1 MLNELAQD
9 VRYGVRSLLKGPGFA
24 AVAILTLAL
33 GIGAN
38 SAIFSFVDGVLLK
51 PLPYPDPER
60 ILLLW
65 EKPPDGG
72 NNVVSAM
79 NFLDWRSQSSSFTGV
94 AAITGSRSMTLSGR
108 GEPTLMRVG
117 RVSAPYFD
125 ILGVK
130 PTLGRTFAA
139 DEDTPGKEHVVVLSH
154 RLWMTQ
160 FGADAG
166 LVGRSITLD
175 GESYAVIG
183 VMPEGTVFD
192 RTFNQ
197 MWRPLA
203 FSAGERTRNFHWL
216 QVFARLKPGVN
227 LEQARAE
234 MDAIG
239 GRIAQDFPDSNKGW
253 GVSIV
258 RYMDQIVGPQ
268 LRSSLYVLLSAV
280 GMLLLIGCANLANLT
295 LARGTSREREVAVRA
310 SLGAGRGRLVRQ
322 FLTENIVLA
331 AAGGIAGIGVG
342 YAFMRLLTIML
353 PPFFLP
359 AVANIVMDTRLL
371 AFAFVLSVATG
382 LIFGLAPA
390 LQATKPDLASAMK
403 EGGRGSSGD
412 TGRRRLRSALV
423 VVEVALAFILLA
435 AGGLLVRS
443 FFQMMNVPLG
453 FDATHVLTLRLPMAG
468 DRFST
473 GDQLM
478 AQVRTLVEK
487 VRAVPGVRGAA
498 ATDALPLEGFNN
510 GMPFL
515 IAGRD
520 VVDRANRQAC
530 GFKMVQADYFRVLG
544 IQVIKG
550 RTFTDRDVKGSPPV
564 AIINQVMANRFFAGQ
579 DPIGQRVLVQEI
591 VPGKPQLGPEIP
603 WEIVGLIADERTGGL
618 EGTTR
623 AGMYVPME
631 QSPSL
636 FVSVVLRAEIEPEPL
651 TRAVTAAVH
660 EVDKD
665 QVVSDVRTLERI
677 KTESAASNRL
687 RTTLLAVFAGLAVL
701 LSAIGIYGV
710 ISYTVAQRT
719 HELGVRAALGAPRG
733 ALLAM
738 VLRNGMTL
746 AGLGLVLGLAGALA
760 LTRLLATLLIGVGA
774 RDPLT
779 LSASAAMLAAVA
791 LLACYVPARR
801 AARLDPVAALRDG

>member
-1 MLNELAQD
+1 MLQEIAQD
-9 VRYGVRSLLKGPGFA
+9 IRYGIRGLSRAPGFA

-65 EKPPDGG
+65 EKPPGG
-72 NNVVSAM
+72 GINVVSAM
-79 NFLDWRSQSSSFTGV
+79 NYVDWRNQSSSFTAV
-94 AAITGSRSMTLSGR
+94 AAITGSQMTLTDR
-108 GEPTLMRVG
+108 GEPTLLRVG
-117 RVSAPYFD
+117 RVSAGYFD
-125 ILGVK
+125 ILGMK
-130 PTLGRTFAA
+130 PKLGRTFAA
-139 DEDTPGKEHVVVLSH
+139 DEDVPGKEHVVVLSH
-154 RLWMTQ
+154 RLWATE
-160 FGADAG
+160 FGGDPA
-166 LVGRSITLD
+166 LVGQTITLN
-175 GESYAVIG
+175 GEAFTVIG
-183 VMPEGTVFD
+183 VMPEGSVFD
-192 RTFNQ
+192 RTSQ
-197 MWRPLA
+197 RMWRPLA
-203 FSAGERTRNFHWL
+203 FTTGERTRNFHWL
-216 QVFARLKPGVN
+216 QVFARLKPGVSI
-227 LEQARAE
+227 EQARAE
-234 MDAIG
+234 MDGIG
-239 GRIAQDFPDSNKGW
+239 ARIAQDYPDSNKGW

-258 RYMDQIVGPQ
+258 RYMDSFVGPQ

-331 AAGGIAGIGVG
+331 SAGGIAGLAVG
-342 YAFMRLLTIML
+342 YGFMRLLIFLL
-353 PPFFLP
+353 PPFSLP
-359 AVANIVMDTRLL
+359 AAANVGMDTRVLG
-371 AFAFVLSVATG
+371 FSFVLSVATG
-382 LIFGLAPA
+382 IIFGLAPA
-390 LQATKPDLASAMK
+390 LHATKPDLASAMK
-403 EGGRGSSGD
+403 EGGRGSAGD

-435 AGGLLVRS
+435 GGGLLVRS
-443 FFQMMNVPLG
+443 FFQMMNLPLG
-453 FDATHVLTLRLPMAG
+453 FDATNVLTLRLPIPG
-468 DRFST
+468 DRFPD
-473 GDQLM
+473 GDQLN
-478 AQVRTLVEK
+478 AYVRSMVARIK
-487 VRAVPGVRGAA
+487 SVPGVRGAA
-498 ATDALPLEGFNN
+498 ASDALPLEGFNN

-550 RTFTDRDVKGSPPV
+550 RPFTDRDVKGAPPV

-579 DPIGQRVLVQEI
+579 DPVGQRVLVQEI

-603 WEIVGLIADERTGGL
+603 WEIVGVIADERTGSL

-631 QSPSL
+631 QSPSSS
-636 FVSVVLRAEIEPEPL
+636 VSVVLRAEMEPEPL

-660 EVDKD
+660 EVDKN

-677 KTESAASNRL
+677 KADSAATNRL
-687 RTTLLAVFAGLAVL
+687 RTTLLAVFAGLAVA
-701 LSAIGIYGV
+701 LSAVGIYGV

-719 HELGVRAALGAPRG
+719 HELGVRAALGASRN
-733 ALLAM
+733 ALLGM

-746 AGLGLVLGLAGALA
+746 AGFGLVLGFAGALG

-774 RDPLT
+774 RDPVT
-779 LSASAAMLAAVA
+779 LAGAAATLAVVA
-791 LLACYVPARR
+791 FLACYVPALR
-801 AARLDPVAALRDG
+801 AARLDPVAALRDS

>member
-9 VRYGVRSLLKGPGFA
+9 VRYGVRSLLKAPGFA
-24 AVAILTLAL
+24 AVAVLTLAL

-65 EKPPDGG
+65 EKPPGGG

-94 AAITGSRSMTLSGR
+94 AAITGRSMTLSGT
-108 GEPTLMRVG
+108 GEPTLMRVA
-117 RVSAPYFD
+117 RVSAAYFD

-130 PTLGRTFAA
+130 PKLGRTFAS
-139 DEDTPGKEHVVVLSH
+139 DEDTPGKEHVIVMSH
-154 RLWMTQ
+154 RLWTTQ
-160 FGADAG
+160 FGGDAG
-166 LVGRSITLD
+166 IVGRSLTLD
-175 GESYAVIG
+175 GEPYTVIG
-183 VMPEGTVFD
+183 VLPEGSVFD

-203 FSAGERTRNFHWL
+203 FTAGERTRNFHWL
-216 QVFARLKPGVN
+216 QVYARLKPGVSI
-227 LEQARAE
+227 EQARAE

-258 RYMDQIVGPQ
+258 RYMDSIVGPQ
-268 LRSSLYVLLSAV
+268 LRSSLYLLLSAV

-310 SLGAGRGRLVRQ
+310 SLGAGRGRLARQ
-322 FLTENIVLA
+322 FLTENVVLA

-342 YAFMRLLTIML
+342 YAFMRLLTMML

-359 AVANIVMDTRLL
+359 AVANVVLDTRLL

-435 AGGLLVRS
+435 GGGLLVRS

-453 FDATHVLTLRLPMAG
+453 FDATNVLTLRLPIPG
-468 DRFST
+468 DRFPD
-473 GDQLM
+473 GEQLNSY
-478 AQVRTLVEK
+478 VRTLVDR
-487 VRAVPGVRGAA
+487 VRSVPGVRGAA
-498 ATDALPLEGFNN
+498 AADALPLEGFNN

-520 VVDRANRQAC
+520 AVDRANRQAC

-550 RTFTDRDVKGSPPV
+550 RTFTDRDVKGAPPV
-564 AIINQVMANRFFAGQ
+564 AVINQAMANRFFAGQ

-603 WEIVGLIADERTGGL
+603 WEIVGLIADERTGSL

-623 AGMYVPME
+623 AGMYVPIE
-631 QSPSL
+631 QSPSS

-719 HELGVRAALGAPRG
+719 HELGVRAALGASRG
-733 ALLAM
+733 ALLGM

-801 AARLDPVAALRDG
+801 AARLDPVAALRDS

>member
-9 VRYGVRSLLKGPGFA
+9 VRYGVRSLLKAPGFA

-65 EKPPDGG
+65 EKPPGGG

-94 AAITGSRSMTLSGR
+94 AAITGRSMTLSGTV
-108 GEPTLMRVG
+108 EPTLMRVA
-117 RVSAPYFD
+117 RVSAAYFD

-130 PTLGRTFAA
+130 PKLGRTFAS
-139 DEDTPGKEHVVVLSH
+139 DEDTPGKEHVIVMSH
-154 RLWMTQ
+154 RLWTTQ
-160 FGADAG
+160 FGGDAG
-166 LVGRSITLD
+166 IVGRSVTLD
-175 GESYAVIG
+175 GEAYTIIG
-183 VMPEGTVFD
+183 VLPEGSVFD

-203 FSAGERTRNFHWL
+203 FTAGERTRNFHWL
-216 QVFARLKPGVN
+216 QVYARLKPGVSI
-227 LEQARAE
+227 EQARAE

-258 RYMDQIVGPQ
+258 RYMDSIVGPQ

-359 AVANIVMDTRLL
+359 AVANVVMDTRLL

-435 AGGLLVRS
+435 GGGLLVRS

-453 FDATHVLTLRLPMAG
+453 FDATNVLTLRLPIPG
-468 DRFST
+468 DRFPD
-473 GDQLM
+473 GEQLNTY
-478 AQVRTLVEK
+478 VRSLVDR
-487 VRAVPGVRGAA
+487 VRSVPGVRGAA
-498 ATDALPLEGFNN
+498 AADALPLEGFNN

-520 VVDRANRQAC
+520 AVDRANRQAC

-550 RTFTDRDVKGSPPV
+550 RPFTDRDVKGAPPV
-564 AIINQVMANRFFAGQ
+564 AVINQVMANRFFAGQ

-603 WEIVGLIADERTGGL
+603 WEIVGLIADERTGSL

-631 QSPSL
+631 QSPSS

-651 TRAVTAAVH
+651 ARAVTAAVH

-719 HELGVRAALGAPRG
+719 HELGVRAALGASTG
-733 ALLAM
+733 ALLGM
-738 VLRNGMTL
+738 VLRNGMSL

-801 AARLDPVAALRDG
+801 AARLDPVAALRDS

>member
-9 VRYGVRSLLKGPGFA
+9 ARYGVRSLLKAPGFA
-24 AVAILTLAL
+24 AVAVLTLAL

-65 EKPPDGG
+65 EKPPGGG

-94 AAITGSRSMTLSGR
+94 AAITGRSMTLSGT
-108 GEPTLMRVG
+108 GEPTLMRVA
-117 RVSAPYFD
+117 RVSAAYFD
-125 ILGVK
+125 ILSVK
-130 PTLGRTFAA
+130 PKLGRTFAS
-139 DEDTPGKEHVVVLSH
+139 DEDTPGKEHVIVMSH
-154 RLWMTQ
+154 RLWTTQ
-160 FGADAG
+160 FGGDAG
-166 LVGRSITLD
+166 MVGRSVTLD
-175 GESYAVIG
+175 GEAYTIIG
-183 VMPEGTVFD
+183 VLPEGSVFD

-203 FSAGERTRNFHWL
+203 FTAGERTRNFHWL
-216 QVFARLKPGVN
+216 QVFARLKPGVSI
-227 LEQARAE
+227 EQARAE

-258 RYMDQIVGPQ
+258 RYMDSIVGPQ

-342 YAFMRLLTIML
+342 YAFMRLLTIIL

-359 AVANIVMDTRLL
+359 AVANVVMDTRLL
-371 AFAFVLSVATG
+371 AFAFVLSVTTG

-435 AGGLLVRS
+435 GGGLLVRS

-453 FDATHVLTLRLPMAG
+453 FDATNVLTLRLPMAG
-468 DRFST
+468 VRFST

-478 AQVRTLVEK
+478 AQVRTLVDK

-530 GFKMVQADYFRVLG
+530 GFKMVQADYFSVLG

-550 RTFTDRDVKGSPPV
+550 RAFTDRDVKGSPPV
-564 AIINQVMANRFFAGQ
+564 AVINQVMANRFFAGQ

-591 VPGKPQLGPEIP
+591 VPGKPQLGPEVP

-733 ALLAM
+733 ALLGM

-779 LSASAAMLAAVA
+779 LLASAAMLAAVA

-801 AARLDPVAALRDG
+801 AAKLDPVAALRDS

>member
-9 VRYGVRSLLKGPGFA
+9 VRYGVRSLLKAPGFA
-24 AVAILTLAL
+24 AVAVLTLAL

-51 PLPYPDPER
+51 PLPYPEPEG

-65 EKPPDGG
+65 EKPPGGG

-94 AAITGSRSMTLSGR
+94 AAITGRSMTLSGS
-108 GEPTLMRVG
+108 GEPTLMRVA
-117 RVSAPYFD
+117 RVSAAYFD

-130 PTLGRTFAA
+130 PKLGRTFAS
-139 DEDTPGKEHVVVLSH
+139 DEDTPGKEHVIVMSH
-154 RLWMTQ
+154 RLWTTQ
-160 FGADAG
+160 FGGDAG
-166 LVGRSITLD
+166 VVGRSVTLD
-175 GESYAVIG
+175 GEAYTIIG
-183 VMPEGTVFD
+183 VLPEGSVFD

-203 FSAGERTRNFHWL
+203 FTAAERTRNFHWL
-216 QVFARLKPGVN
+216 QVYARLKPGVSI
-227 LEQARAE
+227 EQARAE

-258 RYMDQIVGPQ
+258 RYMDSIVGPQ

-331 AAGGIAGIGVG
+331 AAGGMAGIGVG

-359 AVANIVMDTRLL
+359 AVANVVMDTRLL

-435 AGGLLVRS
+435 GGGLLVRS

-453 FDATHVLTLRLPMAG
+453 FDATNVLTLRLPMAG

-478 AQVRTLVEK
+478 AQVRTLVDK
-487 VRAVPGVRGAA
+487 VRGVPGVRGAA
-498 ATDALPLEGFNN
+498 ATDALPLEGFSN

-550 RTFTDRDVKGSPPV
+550 RAFTDRDVKGSPPV

-603 WEIVGLIADERTGGL
+603 WEIVGLIADERTGSL

-623 AGMYVPME
+623 AGIYVPME

-660 EVDKD
+660 DVDKD

-719 HELGVRAALGAPRG
+719 HELGVRAALGASKG
-733 ALLAM
+733 VLLGM

-801 AARLDPVAALRDG
+801 AARLDPVAALRDN

>member
-1 MLNELAQD
+1 
-9 VRYGVRSLLKGPGFA
+9 
-24 AVAILTLAL
+24 
-33 GIGAN
+33 
-38 SAIFSFVDGVLLK
+38 
-51 PLPYPDPER
+51 
-60 ILLLW
+60 
-65 EKPPDGG
+65 
-72 NNVVSAM
+72 
-79 NFLDWRSQSSSFTGV
+79 
-94 AAITGSRSMTLSGR
+94 
-108 GEPTLMRVG
+108 
-117 RVSAPYFD
+117 
-125 ILGVK
+125 
-130 PTLGRTFAA
+130 
-139 DEDTPGKEHVVVLSH
+139 
-154 RLWMTQ
+154 
-160 FGADAG
+160 
-166 LVGRSITLD
+166 
-175 GESYAVIG
+175 
-183 VMPEGTVFD
+183 
-192 RTFNQ
+192 
-197 MWRPLA
+197 
-203 FSAGERTRNFHWL
+203 
-216 QVFARLKPGVN
+216 
-227 LEQARAE
+227 
-234 MDAIG
+234 
-239 GRIAQDFPDSNKGW
+239 
-253 GVSIV
+253 
-258 RYMDQIVGPQ
+258 
-268 LRSSLYVLLSAV
+268 
-280 GMLLLIGCANLANLT
+280 
-295 LARGTSREREVAVRA
+295 
-310 SLGAGRGRLVRQ
+310 
-322 FLTENIVLA
+322 
-331 AAGGIAGIGVG
+331 
-342 YAFMRLLTIML
+342 MRLLTIML

-359 AVANIVMDTRLL
+359 AVANVNMDTRLL
-371 AFAFVLSVATG
+371 AFAFVLSIATG

-435 AGGLLVRS
+435 GGGLLVRS

-453 FDATHVLTLRLPMAG
+453 FDATNVLTLRLPMAG

-478 AQVRTLVEK
+478 AQVRTLVDK

-498 ATDALPLEGFNN
+498 ATDALPLEGFSN

-530 GFKMVQADYFRVLG
+530 GFKMVQADYFNVLG

-550 RTFTDRDVKGSPPV
+550 RAFTDRDVKGSPPV

-665 QVVSDVRTLERI
+665 QVVSEVRTLERI

-687 RTTLLAVFAGLAVL
+687 RTTLIAVFAGLAVL

-719 HELGVRAALGAPRG
+719 HELGVRAALGASRG
-733 ALLAM
+733 ALLGM

-779 LSASAAMLAAVA
+779 LSVSAALLAAVA

-801 AARLDPVAALRDG
+801 AARLDPVAALRDM